1 MSLSSHPI
9 AHLPAVSAADVVAAL
24 ARAGRPLGGDEL
36 ALRIRAP
43 RGDAMR
49 ALLDAVRRHDVR
61 ATTEPGDETLRWTLA
76 ARPSERA
83 IDGLRFRPRAARPAA
98 GGRAPSPR

>member
-1 MSLSSHPI
+1 MSAHPI
-9 AHLPAVSAADVVAAL
+9 AHLPAVSAADVVAVL

-36 ALRIRAP
+36 ALQIRAP

-76 ARPSERA
+76 GRSAAPAAVADATGRPPAPARP
-83 IDGLRFRPRAARPAA
+83 
-98 GGRAPSPR
+98 GR

>member
-1 MSLSSHPI
+1 MSSHPI
-9 AHLPAVSAADVVAAL
+9 AQPPAASAADVVAAL

-36 ALRIRAP
+36 ALQIRAP

-49 ALLDAVRRHDVR
+49 ALLDAVRRFDVR

-76 ARPSERA
+76 RRWE
-83 IDGLRFRPRAARPAA
+83 ARPAVA
-98 GGRAPSPR
+98 DATGRAPAPGRPGR

>member
-1 MSLSSHPI
+1 MSARPI
-9 AHLPAVSAADVVAAL
+9 AHPPVASAADVVAAL

-43 RGDAMR
+43 RCDAIR

-61 ATTEPGDETLRWTLA
+61 AITEPGDETLRWTLA
-76 ARPSERA
+76 ARPAGSA
-83 IDGLRFRPRAARPAA
+83 IDGRRFRPRGARPGA
-98 GGRAPSPR
+98 GAPAPSLR